1 MRLANTEMN
10 LSFPSHFFALD
21 PCTACQLGR
30 THRPHNEK
38 ETVLKNINI
47 DDIEQKKRGRPSK
60 SAEQRELEKFERE
73 KAQLEKWR
81 DDMRV
86 KWGSRT
92 DADGNRVDYTDAD
105 LKELERMYKYYA
117 AEYGDSMTLRQKDG
131 IAQVCTFR
139 LEMNRCVATGDS
151 AGAKRYS
158 DMINSVMSREAMKAG
173 DVRQLEQT
181 RIDSLIVN
189 LEKKGAIKR
198 GKIVGRDELAEILL
212 KDHPKYHTSKDAVES
227 MLFAIINTM
236 RRNNAEPE
244 LTELPLSAQ
253 VEDVFGELLSKPTDR
268 ELKAMAE
275 TGIVPPPRE
284 KPKA

>member
-1 MRLANTEMN
+1 M
-10 LSFPSHFFALD
+10 
-21 PCTACQLGR
+21 
-30 THRPHNEK
+30 
-38 ETVLKNINI
+38 KNI
-47 DDIEQKKRGRPSK
+47 DIEPKKRGRPPK
-60 SAEQRELEKFERE
+60 STEQRDAERAERE
-73 KAQLEKWR
+73 REQLQRWR
-81 DDMRV
+81 DEMRV
-86 KWGSRT
+86 KWGSRM
-92 DADGNRVDYTDAD
+92 DADGNRVDYSDSD
-105 LKELERMYKYYA
+105 LRELERLYKNLA
-117 AEYGDSMTLRQKDG
+117 AEYGDTMTPRQKDG
-131 IAQVCTFR
+131 IKEISTYR
-139 LEMNRCVATGDS
+139 LEISRCMAAGDS

-158 DMINSVMSREAMKAG
+158 DMINSAMSREAMKAG

-189 LEKKGAIKR
+189 LENRGAIKR

-212 KDHPKYHTSKDAVES
+212 KDHPQYHTSMDVVDS

-236 RRNNAEPE
+236 KRNNAEPE

-275 TGIVPPPRE
+275 TGVVPPTRE

>member
-1 MRLANTEMN
+1 
-10 LSFPSHFFALD
+10 
-21 PCTACQLGR
+21 
-30 THRPHNEK
+30 
-38 ETVLKNINI
+38 
-47 DDIEQKKRGRPSK
+47 
-60 SAEQRELEKFERE
+60 
-73 KAQLEKWR
+73 
-81 DDMRV
+81 MRV
-86 KWGSRT
+86 KWGSRM
-92 DADGNRVDYTDAD
+92 DADGNRVDYSDSD
-105 LKELERMYKYYA
+105 LRELERLYKNLA
-117 AEYGDSMTLRQKDG
+117 AEYGDTMTPRQKDG
-131 IAQVCTFR
+131 IKEISTYR
-139 LEMNRCVATGDS
+139 LEISRCMAAGDS

-158 DMINSVMSREAMKAG
+158 DMINSAMSREAMKAG

-189 LEKKGAIKR
+189 LENRGAIKR

-212 KDHPKYHTSKDAVES
+212 KDHPQYHTSMDVVDS

-236 RRNNAEPE
+236 KRNNAEPE

-275 TGIVPPPRE
+275 TGVVPPTRE

>member
-1 MRLANTEMN
+1 MKYT
-10 LSFPSHFFALD
+10 
-21 PCTACQLGR
+21 
-30 THRPHNEK
+30 
-38 ETVLKNINI
+38 
-47 DDIEQKKRGRPSK
+47 DIELPEQKKRGRPSK
-60 SAEQRELEKFERE
+60 SAKERELDKAERE
-73 KAQLEKWR
+73 KARLEEWR
-81 DDMRV
+81 EEMRV

-189 LEKKGAIKR
+189 LENKGAIKN
-198 GKIVGRDELAEILL
+198 GKIVGKDELASILL
-212 KDHPKYHTSKDAVES
+212 KDHPQYHTSMDVVDS

-236 RRNNAEPE
+236 KRNNGEPE
-244 LTELPLSAQ
+244 VTELPLSAQ
-253 VEDVFGELLSKPTDR
+253 VEDVFGELLSKPTER
-268 ELKAMAE
+268 ELKAMSE
-275 TGIVPPPRE
+275 TGIVPPQRE

>member
-1 MRLANTEMN
+1 M
-10 LSFPSHFFALD
+10 LSFHVSLS
-21 PCTACQLGR
+21 TW
-30 THRPHNEK
+30 THTPPTQEK
-38 ETVLKNINI
+38 EIALKNVNI
-47 DDIEQKKRGRPSK
+47 DIEPKKRGRPQK
-60 SAEQRELEKFERE
+60 SAEQRDAEKSERD

-81 DDMRV
+81 EEMRF

-92 DADGNRVDYTDAD
+92 DADGNRTDYTDAD

-131 IAQVCTFR
+131 IAQACTLR
-139 LEMNRCVATGDS
+139 LEMNRCIAAGDS

-189 LEKKGAIKR
+189 LENRGAIKR

-212 KDHPKYHTSKDAVES
+212 KDHPQYHTSMDVVEA

-236 RRNNAEPE
+236 KRNNAEPE

-253 VEDVFGELLSKPTDR
+253 VEDVFGELLSKPTER

-275 TGIVPPPRE
+275 TGVVPPTRE